1 MKLEN
6 SLSQLRTARGLSAA
20 QLADA
25 VGISRQTIYA
35 IESGDYL
42 PNTAVALKLAAAMGV
57 AVEQIFKV
65 EKSELSTNHAEAEV
79 LTHGDPIKP
88 GQPLQ
93 LCRVDDRLIA
103 VAPELGTW
111 SLPHAD
117 GVATH
122 APKGAKQSN
131 KTLVKLFEPLSTFE
145 RRLLIAG
152 CDPGISVLARHLQR
166 QGVDLV
172 VEHRNSLRALQL
184 LHDGV
189 IHVAG
194 CHIRDEKTGESNLP
208 AILRLF
214 RRQDVAVLSF
224 TLWQEGLVVAHGNP
238 RKIRGV
244 ADAARPRIS
253 IVNRDIGAGSRLL
266 LDEHLHQLGIST
278 RSVRGYDR
286 IANGHLPAA
295 RRVQSGEADCC
306 VATEAVARI
315 LGLDFVPLESVRY
328 DLVVR
333 KRHLH
338 LPQVQALFD
347 TLTRVGFRRELEC
360 LGGYDTSQSGERLM

>member
-6 SLSQLRTARGLSAA
+6 SLSQLRSARGLSASR
-20 QLADA
+20 LADA

-35 IESGDYL
+35 IEAGDYL

-57 AVEQIFKV
+57 AVEQIFRV
-65 EKSELSTNHAEAEV
+65 EKRAASTIQAEAEV
-79 LTHGDPIKP
+79 LANDDPIKP

-111 SLPHAD
+111 SLPLAD
-117 GVATH
+117 GIVTA
-122 APKGAKQSN
+122 ASKGAKRPA
-131 KTLVKLFEPLSTFE
+131 KAMVDLFEHSSAFE

-152 CDPGISVLARHLQR
+152 CDPGISVLARHLRR

-184 LHDGV
+184 LREGV

-238 RKIRGV
+238 RKIRGI

-253 IVNRDIGAGSRLL
+253 IVNRDIGACSRLL
-266 LDEHLHQLGIST
+266 LDEHLHKLGIGS
-278 RSVRGYDR
+278 RGVRGYNR

-295 RRVQSGEADCC
+295 RRVHSGEADCC
-306 VATEAVARI
+306 VATEAV
-315 LGLDFVPLESVRY
+315 
-328 DLVVR
+328 
-333 KRHLH
+333 
-338 LPQVQALFD
+338 
-347 TLTRVGFRRELEC
+347 
-360 LGGYDTSQSGERLM
+360 